1 MKNDV
6 DMEELKAMIPSAT
19 VREYVL
25 ESGWSF
31 TDREKAGL
39 LLHNDLPLNEQFCR
53 LRSLRDNTD
62 DNVLKEKITRYLN
75 SEEQGL
81 RELKENSDR
90 YYIYVLKVCDSADRD
105 YYAVG
110 YFIDYEAAYEYG
122 IKDHE
127 IYSFEIEK
135 YLVHGARSPER
146 YDEEW
151 SKDHAVSFLRFKKGE
166 AYYFD
171 NEHSEYDFKYFDY
184 YFRIPNPFERGD
196 IVKVINTDL
205 YGVVETSQKTWA
217 EDVERRLLRNSI
229 DQIGYD
235 FTDNVIA
242 ISVPDEDGLFSDYDH
257 SFPENLELYQ
267 PKPSH
272 EGGTALDDLLLE
284 VSKIY
289 KGDGYL
295 SNMWF
300 LAKEYRKAK
309 DRENKNVSGM

>member
-6 DMEELKAMIPSAT
+6 DMEELKAMIPSET
-19 VREYVL
+19 VRQYVL
-25 ESGWSF
+25 KTDWTF
-31 TDREKAGL
+31 TDREKAGF
-39 LLHNDLPLNEQFCR
+39 LLHNDLPLNELFCR
-53 LRSLRDNTD
+53 LRSLRDNTN
-62 DNVLKEKITRYLN
+62 DNVLKEKLTRYLN

-81 RELKENSDR
+81 RELKENGDR

-110 YFIDYEAAYEYG
+110 YFFDYEAAYEYG

-127 IYSFEIEK
+127 KYSFKIEK
-135 YLVHGARSPER
+135 YWIHGARVPEQ

-151 SKDHAVSFLRFKKGE
+151 IMDHAVSSLVFKNGE
-166 AYYFD
+166 AYYLD
-171 NEHSEYDFKYFDY
+171 SEHSEYDFKYFDY

-205 YGVVETSQKTWA
+205 YGVVETSQKDWN
-217 EDVERRLLRNSI
+217 EEVDRRLLRMSE
-229 DQIGYD
+229 QEFCYD
-235 FTDNVIA
+235 YTDNVI
-242 ISVPDEDGLFSDYDH
+242 SVSFPDEDGLFSDYDH

-289 KGDGYL
+289 KGSGYL
-295 SNMWF
+295 GNMWF